1 MSGIKRYCAVTPI
14 SISIGREI
22 RMRKSSF
29 ERVRP
34 IVSIMTPRIDVWVLP
49 FTHANVLGKKYVKTA
64 TAVTNTGVHFV
75 RYADMCLR
83 RVGVIIENIP
93 ESHDII

>member
-64 TAVTNTGVHFV
+64 TAVTKAGVHFV

-83 RVGVIIENIP
+83 RVGVIIENIS
-93 ESHDII
+93 ERHDII